1 MVEESPQTKTK
12 THANWQLLVN
22 DVNIKGRKL
31 KHIVKPIYQLMQ
43 LCLSH
48 EKSNWTCEYPGEG
61 AYWNGSVS
69 VTSTG
74 NSTA

>member
-1 MVEESPQTKTK
+1 MVEESPRKKAK

-43 LCLSH
+43 FEPRKIQLDLWVSRWGCLLKWFGFSDIDR
-48 EKSNWTCEYPGEG
+48 
-61 AYWNGSVS
+61 
-69 VTSTG
+69 
-74 NSTA
+74 